1 MMRMIFFL
9 MIPFVLFSCGDKE
22 PSRSPEEQLK
32 YDIGLIENY
41 LKDKNLVA
49 EKTGSGMH
57 YIITQE
63 GDNEGNPAPGSNVI
77 VRYKG
82 YFTNGEVFDQTTGGE
97 TIAFGLNQ
105 VIKGWQEAVPLLS
118 RGGKGTFLLPSA
130 LGYGSRPP
138 RGIPANAVLI
148 FDIELVDF

>member
-1 MMRMIFFL
+1 MIC
-9 MIPFVLFSCGDKE
+9 SCGEKT
-22 PSRSPEEQLK
+22 PVLSAEEQLAK
-32 YDIGLIENY
+32 DIGLIEAY
-41 LKDKNLVA
+41 LQEKNLTA
-49 EKTGSGMH
+49 QKTASGMH
-57 YIITQE
+57 YIITRE
-63 GDNEGNPAPGSNVI
+63 GDNEGNPSPGSNVI

-82 YFTNGEVFDQTTGGE
+82 YFTNGEVFDQTSGGE
-97 TIAFGLNQ
+97 TLAFGLNQ
-105 VIKGWQEAVPLLS
+105 VIKGWQEAVPMLS

>member
-1 MMRMIFFL
+1 MMRMTIFLLLGFT
-9 MIPFVLFSCGDKE
+9 LFSCSDKA
-22 PSRSPEEQLK
+22 PALSAEEQLK
-32 YDIGLIENY
+32 YDIGLIETD
-41 LKDKNLVA
+41 LKAKNIIA
-49 EKTGSGMH
+49 QKTASGMH

-77 VRYKG
+77 VKYKG

-118 RGGKGTFLLPSA
+118 RGGKGTFWLPSA